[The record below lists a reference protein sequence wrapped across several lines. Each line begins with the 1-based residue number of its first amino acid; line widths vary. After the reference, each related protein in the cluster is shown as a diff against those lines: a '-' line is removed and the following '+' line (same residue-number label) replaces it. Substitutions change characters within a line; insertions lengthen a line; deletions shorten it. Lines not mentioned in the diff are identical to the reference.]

1 MTVVKLSDSKY
12 INVDRMTYVES
23 KRRGRM
29 VVHFDVG
36 GGDIAG
42 PSCNVTL
49 EEDEAERFKQW
60 LDARS

>member
-23 KRRGRM
+23 KRRGKM
-29 VVHFDVG
+29 VVHFAVG
-36 GGDIAG
+36 GGDIGG

-49 EEDEAERFKQW
+49 EEDEAERLKQW